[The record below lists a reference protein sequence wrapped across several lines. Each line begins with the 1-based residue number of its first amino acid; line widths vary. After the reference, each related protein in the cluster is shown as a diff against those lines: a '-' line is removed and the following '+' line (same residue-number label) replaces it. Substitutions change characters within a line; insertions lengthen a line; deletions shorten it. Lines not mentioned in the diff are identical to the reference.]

1 MEKELTRYINAQI
14 TLSWDTKQ
22 TMDQYKE
29 ILRDGGDEP
38 YDEDLFYEYIASN
51 LLEWLRYSSD
61 KEILREIAIVN
72 DEGEVLN

>member
-1 MEKELTRYINAQI
+1 
-14 TLSWDTKQ
+14 
-22 TMDQYKE
+22 MDQYKE